1 GHNGAKALDEL
12 AADAVGFEGNA
23 QTLRILTRLESKTFD
38 AAGESVGLNLSRATL
53 AACVKY
59 PWTRDERRGGTKF
72 GVYRDDVP
80 VFTWLREGVPQHQ
93 RSIEAQVM
101 DLSDDIAYSVHDVE
115 DGVGGGFSLQADH
128 SSFAPITRAAREW
141 YDPDVSA
148 DRLERALE
156 RLMSTPQWPQ
166 RPFDGSRRS
175 RAELKS
181 LTSALI
187 GRFVTAARAATLD
200 VAGCGPLVLY
210 DGHSHVTRP
219 TRRGV

>member
-1 GHNGAKALDEL
+1 VMAAGADDFVRNRLTHSMEVAQVARELGKSLGCNPDIVDSGALAHDLGHPPFGHNGENALDEL
-12 AADAVGFEGNA
+12 AADAGGFEGNA

-115 DGVGGGFSLQADH
+115 DVVDVERFSLLADH
-128 SSFAPITRAAREW
+128 ISFVPTTRVAREW
-141 YDPDVSA
+141 YVLVVWA

-156 RLMSTPQWPQ
+156 RLMSLP
-166 RPFDGSRRS
+166 
-175 RAELKS
+175 
-181 LTSALI
+181 
-187 GRFVTAARAATLD
+187 
-200 VAGCGPLVLY
+200 
-210 DGHSHVTRP
+210 
-219 TRRGV
+219 